1 MKALSLAAVA
11 IAAAAVVA
19 AVAAAGPAK
28 QKPKPGPGEVTIHVI
43 EHATTDA
50 VTDLT
55 PSGDSAGDVLTFA
68 NELFDVSN
76 SKHSGHD
83 QGFCVRTVAGAAWEC
98 WWTAFFAGGQV
109 TVEGPFYDAR
119 NSRLAVTGG
128 TGAYANARGWMQ
140 LLSRAGG
147 TQFEFV
153 YHLRLGA

>member
-11 IAAAAVVA
+11 IAVAAVVA

-28 QKPKPGPGEVTIHVI
+28 QKPTRGDVTVHVI

-55 PSGDSAGDVLTFA
+55 PTGDSAGDVLTFA
-68 NELFDVSN
+68 NELFDRTN
-76 SKHSGHD
+76 TKHSGHD

-98 WWTAFFAGGQV
+98 WWTAFLAGGQV

-128 TGAYANARGWMQ
+128 TGAYANARGWME

-147 TQFEFV
+147 TQFDFV

>member
-11 IAAAAVVA
+11 IAVAAVVA
-19 AVAAAGPAK
+19 TVAAARPAK
-28 QKPKPGPGEVTIHVI
+28 QGPRPGEVTVHVI

-68 NELFDVSN
+68 NELFDRSN

-98 WWTAFFAGGQV
+98 WWTAFLAGGQV
-109 TVEGPFYDAR
+109 TVEGPFYDTR

-140 LLSRAGG
+140 LVSRAGG
-147 TQFEFV
+147 TQFDFV
-153 YHLRLGA
+153 YHLRLAK

>member
-11 IAAAAVVA
+11 IAAAVAVVA
-19 AVAAAGPAK
+19 TVAAAGPAK
-28 QKPKPGPGEVTIHVI
+28 QGPKPGEVTLHVI

-68 NELFDVSN
+68 NELFDRTDT
-76 SKHSGHD
+76 KHTGHD
-83 QGFCVRTVAGAAWEC
+83 QGFCVRTVTGAAWEC
-98 WWTAFFAGGQV
+98 WWTAFLAGGQV

-147 TQFEFV
+147 TQFDFV
-153 YHLRLGA
+153 YHLRLAT

>member
-11 IAAAAVVA
+11 IAAAVAVVA
-19 AVAAAGPAK
+19 TVAAAGPAK
-28 QKPKPGPGEVTIHVI
+28 QGPKPGEVTLHVI

-68 NELFDVSN
+68 NELFDRTDT
-76 SKHSGHD
+76 KHTGHD

-98 WWTAFFAGGQV
+98 WWTAFLAGGQV

-147 TQFEFV
+147 TQFDFV
-153 YHLRLGA
+153 YHLRLAT

>member
-28 QKPKPGPGEVTIHVI
+28 QGPRKGEVTVHVI

-55 PSGDSAGDVLTFA
+55 PAGDSAGDVLTFA
-68 NELFDVSN
+68 NELFDRTN
-76 SKHSGHD
+76 AKHSGHD

-98 WWTAFFAGGQV
+98 WWTAFLAGGQV
-109 TVEGPFYDAR
+109 TVEGPFYDTR

-128 TGAYANARGWMQ
+128 TGGYANARGWME
-140 LLSRAGG
+140 LRSRAGG
-147 TQFEFV
+147 TQFDFV
-153 YHLRLGA
+153 YHLRLAT